1 MNLTVK
7 DVFLALWHS
16 ILLIVI
22 ASLIGMAAFGGFTY
36 CFVKPEYTAT
46 AKLYVYNEKNDDR
59 YITTGDL
66 TVSKSLVDT
75 YLIIIRSDPVL
86 EHVARKLRSTYPDLT
101 AKKINGLLS
110 GSAINETEAFY
121 ISATSQN
128 RQMAADIIN
137 EIVEIVPDE
146 IIRIVKAASV
156 EVIEEAKVPDID
168 DYNWPISRNAFI
180 GFAVGFILS
189 CGYILIANS
198 MDTTVYGRNEII
210 NNFKIPVIGIIP
222 PHEETDSPKK
232 KRGKNSEEESNA
244 LAHRF
249 ILNENTSFAVSEAYR
264 MARTNIFYLPTQGS
278 CKKIVIASAVAS
290 EGKSTCGINIS
301 KVLAQAGKKVLLID
315 ADMRRPRIARYLNI
329 DKQEG
334 LSEYLA
340 GISDDAEIIK
350 SADLGFDIIVSGN
363 VSSSSAELLA
373 TPRVSTLLDECSKD
387 YDYIII
393 DTPPVNVVTDA
404 TVLADKIDGYLLA
417 VRAGFSNVDDIKQ
430 TVHSLEQVEAKIL
443 GIILENVDPKTEIYG
458 KYSRYGKYG
467 KYDRYY
473 NNYYSDYSKYK
484 YYGNAYTK
492 EKSTSESVIE

>member
-16 ILLIVI
+16 ILLIII
-22 ASLIGMAAFGGFTY
+22 ASFIGMAAFGGFTY
-36 CFVKPEYTAT
+36 CFVKPEYTAI

-86 EHVARKLRSTYPDLT
+86 EQVADKLRGTYPDLT
-101 AKKINGLLS
+101 AKKIDGLLT

-121 ISATSQN
+121 ISATSQD
-128 RQMAADIIN
+128 RQMATDIVN
-137 EIVEIVPDE
+137 EIVAIVPDE

-168 DYNWPISRNAFI
+168 DYNWPIARNAFV
-180 GFAVGFILS
+180 GFAVGFVLS
-189 CGYILIANS
+189 CGYILLANS

-222 PHEETDSPKK
+222 PHEEIVYKK
-232 KRGKNSEEESNA
+232 NNRRKHSKNRARVLVN
-244 LAHRF
+244 RF
-249 ILNENTSFAVSEAYR
+249 ILNDSTSFAVAEAYR
-264 MARTNIFYLPTQGS
+264 MARTNIFYLPTKES

-301 KVLAQAGKKVLLID
+301 KILAQAGKKVLLID

-329 DKQEG
+329 DKQDG

-340 GISDDAEIIK
+340 GLCDNAEITK
-350 SADLGFDIIVSGN
+350 NTDLGFDVIVSGN

-373 TPRVSTLLDECSKD
+373 TPRVDALFDECSRE

-393 DTPPVNVVTDA
+393 DTPPINVVTDA

-417 VRAGFSNVDDIKQ
+417 VRAGFSSVDDIKQ
-430 TVHSLEQVEAKIL
+430 TVHSLEQVDAKIL
-443 GIILENVDPKTEIYG
+443 GIMLENVDPKTEIYG

-467 KYDRYY
+467 KYGRYY
-473 NNYYSDYSKYK
+473 KNYCNSYSRYK
-484 YYGNAYTK
+484 Y
-492 EKSTSESVIE
+492 

>member
-22 ASLIGMAAFGGFTY
+22 VSLIGMVTFGGFTY
-36 CFVKPEYTAT
+36 CFVNPEYTAT

-86 EHVARKLRSTYPDLT
+86 EQVANKLRGTYSELT
-101 AKKINGLLS
+101 AKKINGMLT

-137 EIVEIVPDE
+137 EIVEIVPNE

-168 DYNWPISRNAFI
+168 DYNWPIARNAFV

-189 CGYILIANS
+189 CGYILLANS
-198 MDTTVYGRNEII
+198 MDTTIYGRNEII
-210 NNFKIPVIGIIP
+210 NNFKIPIIGIIP
-222 PHEETDSPKK
+222 PHEESVQKK
-232 KRGKNSEEESNA
+232 KKKGKTSEKKSNV

-264 MARTNIFYLPTQGS
+264 MARTNIFYLPTKDS

-290 EGKSTCGINIS
+290 EGKSTCGINVS
-301 KVLAQAGKKVLLID
+301 KILAQAGKKVLLID
-315 ADMRRPRIARYLNI
+315 ADMRRPRIARYLTI

-340 GISDDAEIIK
+340 GINDNAEIVK
-350 SADLGFDIIVSGN
+350 NTDLGFDIIVSGN

-373 TPRVSTLLDECSKD
+373 TPRVSTLLDECSKN

-393 DTPPVNVVTDA
+393 DTPPINVVTDA

-430 TVHSLEQVEAKIL
+430 MVHSLEQVEAKIL
-443 GIILENVDPKTEIYG
+443 GIILENVDPKTEMYG
-458 KYSRYGKYG
+458 KYSRYGKYR
-467 KYDRYY
+467 KYGRYY
-473 NNYYSDYSKYK
+473 KNYYSGYSKYK
-484 YYGNAYTK
+484 Y
-492 EKSTSESVIE
+492 

>member
-16 ILLIVI
+16 ILLIII

-36 CFVKPEYTAT
+36 CFVNPEYTAT

-75 YLIIIRSDPVL
+75 YLIIIRSNPVL
-86 EHVARKLRSTYPDLT
+86 ERVADTLRGTYPALT
-101 AKKINGLLS
+101 AKKINAMLA

-128 RQMAADIIN
+128 RQMAADLIN

-156 EVIEEAKVPDID
+156 EVIEEAKVPDMD
-168 DYNWPISRNAFI
+168 DYHWPIARNAFV

-189 CGYILIANS
+189 CGYILLANS

-222 PHEETDSPKK
+222 PHEETVSKTK
-232 KRGKNSEEESNA
+232 KRGKNPERRLNV

-264 MARTNIFYLPTQGS
+264 MARTNIFYLPTKDS

-301 KVLAQAGKKVLLID
+301 KILAQAGKKVLLID
-315 ADMRRPRIARYLNI
+315 ADMRRPRIAQYLAI

-340 GISDDAEIIK
+340 GICDNADIVK
-350 SADLGFDIIVSGN
+350 NADLGFDIIVSGN

-373 TPRVSTLLDECSKD
+373 TPRVSTLLDECSKH
-387 YDYIII
+387 YDYIMI

-404 TVLADKIDGYLLA
+404 TVLADKIDGYLLS

-430 TVHSLEQVEAKIL
+430 MVHSLEQVDAKIL
-443 GIILENVDPKTEIYG
+443 GIILENVDPKTEMYG

-467 KYDRYY
+467 KYGRYY
-473 NNYYSDYSKYK
+473 KNYYSGYASYK
-484 YYGNAYTK
+484 Y
-492 EKSTSESVIE
+492 

>member
-16 ILLIVI
+16 ILLII
-22 ASLIGMAAFGGFTY
+22 AASLIGMVAFGGFTY
-36 CFVKPEYTAT
+36 CFVDPEYTAT

-75 YLIIIRSDPVL
+75 YLIIIRSNPVL
-86 EHVARKLRSTYPDLT
+86 ERVADTLRGTYPALT
-101 AKKINGLLS
+101 AKKINAMLA

-156 EVIEEAKVPDID
+156 EVIEEAKVPDMD
-168 DYNWPISRNAFI
+168 DYHWPIARNAFV

-189 CGYILIANS
+189 CGYILLANS

-222 PHEETDSPKK
+222 PHEETVSKTK
-232 KRGKNSEEESNA
+232 KRGKNPERRLNV

-264 MARTNIFYLPTQGS
+264 MARTNIFYLPTKDS

-301 KVLAQAGKKVLLID
+301 KTLAQAGKKVLLID
-315 ADMRRPRIARYLNI
+315 ADMRRPRIAQYLAI

-340 GISDDAEIIK
+340 GICDNADIVK
-350 SADLGFDIIVSGN
+350 NADLGFDIIVSGN

-373 TPRVSTLLDECSKD
+373 TPRVSTLLDECSKH
-387 YDYIII
+387 YDYIMI

-404 TVLADKIDGYLLA
+404 TVLADKIDGYLLS

-430 TVHSLEQVEAKIL
+430 MVHSLEQVDAKIL
-443 GIILENVDPKTEIYG
+443 GIILENVDPKTEMYG

-467 KYDRYY
+467 KYGRYY
-473 NNYYSDYSKYK
+473 KNYYSGYASYK
-484 YYGNAYTK
+484 Y
-492 EKSTSESVIE
+492 

>member
-22 ASLIGMAAFGGFTY
+22 ASLIGMVTFGGFTY
-36 CFVKPEYTAT
+36 CFVNPEYTAT

-86 EHVARKLRSTYPDLT
+86 EQVADKLHGTYPELT
-101 AKKINGLLS
+101 AKKINGMLK

-180 GFAVGFILS
+180 GFAIGFILS
-189 CGYILIANS
+189 CGYILLANS
-198 MDTTVYGRNEII
+198 MDTTVYGRNEIV

-222 PHEETDSPKK
+222 PHEEIASKKK
-232 KRGKNSEEESNA
+232 KRGKGSEKSNV

-249 ILNENTSFAVSEAYR
+249 ILNEDTSFAVSEAYR
-264 MARTNIFYLPTQGS
+264 MARTNIFYLPTEGS

-301 KVLAQAGKKVLLID
+301 KILAQAGKRVLLID
-315 ADMRRPRIARYLNI
+315 ADMRRPRIARYLTI

-340 GISDDAEIIK
+340 GINDDAEIIK
-350 SADLGFDIIVSGN
+350 DADSGFDIIVSGN

-373 TPRVSTLLDECSKD
+373 TPRVGALLDECGKN

-430 TVHSLEQVEAKIL
+430 MIHSLEQVDAKIL
-443 GIILENVDPKTEIYG
+443 GIILENVDPKTEMYG

-467 KYDRYY
+467 KYGRYY
-473 NNYYSDYSKYK
+473 KNYYNSYSKYK
-484 YYGNAYTK
+484 Y
-492 EKSTSESVIE
+492 

>member
-36 CFVKPEYTAT
+36 FIVKPEYTAT

-86 EHVARKLRSTYPDLT
+86 EQVANKLRGTYPDLT
-101 AKKINGLLS
+101 AKKIDSLLT

-128 RQMAADIIN
+128 RQMAADIVN
-137 EIVEIVPDE
+137 EIVAIVPDE
-146 IIRIVKAASV
+146 IIRVVKAASV

-168 DYNWPISRNAFI
+168 DYNWPIARNAFI

-189 CGYILIANS
+189 CGYILLANS

-222 PHEETDSPKK
+222 PHEEVVSKKK
-232 KRGKNSEEESNA
+232 KRGNKKASNA
-244 LAHRF
+244 LLHRF
-249 ILNENTSFAVSEAYR
+249 ILNDNTSFAVSEAYR
-264 MARTNIFYLPTQGS
+264 MARTNIFYLPTKDS
-278 CKKIVIASAVAS
+278 CKKIVVASAVAS
-290 EGKSTCGINIS
+290 EGKSTCSINIS
-301 KVLAQAGKKVLLID
+301 KTLAQAEKRVLLID
-315 ADMRRPRIARYLNI
+315 ADMRRPRIARYLTI

-340 GISDDAEIIK
+340 GISDSAEIIK
-350 SADLGFDIIVSGN
+350 NTEFGFDIIVSGN

-373 TPRVSTLLDECSKD
+373 TPRVNTLLDECSKN

-430 TVHSLEQVEAKIL
+430 MVHSLEQVDAKIL
-443 GIILENVDPKTEIYG
+443 GIMLENVDPKTEMYG

-467 KYDRYY
+467 KYGRYY
-473 NNYYSDYSKYK
+473 KNYYSGYSKYK
-484 YYGNAYTK
+484 YYSSADSSYAK
-492 EKSTSESVIE
+492 RKSSK

>member
-16 ILLIVI
+16 ILLII
-22 ASLIGMAAFGGFTY
+22 IISLIGMATFGGFTY
-36 CFVKPEYTAT
+36 CFVNPRYTAT
-46 AKLYVYNEKNDDR
+46 AKLYVYNEKNDER

-86 EHVARKLRSTYPDLT
+86 EQVADKLHGTYPELT
-101 AKKINGLLS
+101 AKKISNMLT

-121 ISATSQN
+121 ISATSKN
-128 RQMAADIIN
+128 RQMAADIVN

-168 DYNWPISRNAFI
+168 DYDWPIARNAFI
-180 GFAVGFILS
+180 GFAFGFILS
-189 CGYILIANS
+189 CGYVLLANS
-198 MDTTVYGRNEII
+198 MDITVYGRNEIV

-222 PHEETDSPKK
+222 PNEEFVYKRKK
-232 KRGKNSEEESNA
+232 KSRNA
-244 LAHRF
+244 EDSLNAFAHRF
-249 ILNENTSFAVSEAYR
+249 ILNEDTSFAVSEAYR
-264 MARTNIFYLPTQGS
+264 MARTNIFYLPTEDT

-290 EGKSTCGINIS
+290 EGKSTCSINIS

-315 ADMRRPRIARYLNI
+315 ADMRRPRIARYLTI

-340 GISDDAEIIK
+340 GISDNAEIVK
-350 SADLGFDIIVSGN
+350 DTDMGFDIIVSGN

-373 TPRVSTLLDECSKD
+373 TPRVSTLLDECSKN

-417 VRAGFSNVDDIKQ
+417 VRAGFSNVDDVKQ
-430 TVHSLEQVEAKIL
+430 MVRSLEQVEAKIL
-443 GIILENVDPKTEIYG
+443 GIILENVDPKTEMYG

-467 KYDRYY
+467 RYGRYY
-473 NNYYSDYSKYK
+473 KNYYNGYSKYK
-484 YYGNAYTK
+484 Y
-492 EKSTSESVIE
+492 

>member
-16 ILLIVI
+16 ILLICI
-22 ASLIGMAAFGGFTY
+22 ASLIGMGAFGGFTY
-36 CFVKPEYTAT
+36 CFVDPEYTAT

-86 EHVARKLRSTYPDLT
+86 ERVADKLRDTYSDLT
-101 AKKINGLLS
+101 AKKINAMLT

-156 EVIEEAKVPDID
+156 EVIEEAKVPDMD
-168 DYNWPISRNAFI
+168 DYNWPIARNAFV

-189 CGYILIANS
+189 CGYILLANS
-198 MDTTVYGRNEII
+198 MDTTVYGRNEIV

-222 PHEETDSPKK
+222 PHEEIVSQRK
-232 KRGKNSEEESNA
+232 KRSKNSERSPNV

-264 MARTNIFYLPTQGS
+264 MARTNIFYLPTEGG

-301 KVLAQAGKKVLLID
+301 KILAQAGKKVLLID
-315 ADMRRPRIARYLNI
+315 ADMRRPRIARYLAI
-329 DKQEG
+329 DRQEG

-340 GISDDAEIIK
+340 GISDNAEIVK
-350 SADLGFDIIVSGN
+350 NTDLGFDIIVSGN

-373 TPRVSTLLDECSKD
+373 TPGVNALLDACSQN

-430 TVHSLEQVEAKIL
+430 MVHSLEQVEAKIL
-443 GIILENVDPKTEIYG
+443 GIILENVDPKTEMYG

-467 KYDRYY
+467 KYGRYY
-473 NNYYSDYSKYK
+473 KNYYSSYSKYK
-484 YYGNAYTK
+484 Y
-492 EKSTSESVIE
+492 

>member
-1 MNLTVK
+1 MEVLFLMNLTVK

-16 ILLIVI
+16 ILLIII
-22 ASLIGMAAFGGFTY
+22 ASLIGMVTFGGFTY
-36 CFVKPEYTAT
+36 CFIKPEYTAT
-46 AKLYVYNEKNDDR
+46 TKLYVYNEKNDDR

-86 EHVARKLRSTYPDLT
+86 EQVADKLRGTYPELT
-101 AKKINGLLS
+101 AKKIDDLLT

-128 RQMAADIIN
+128 RQMAADIVN
-137 EIVEIVPDE
+137 EIVAIVPDE

-168 DYNWPISRNAFI
+168 DYNWPIARNSFI

-189 CGYILIANS
+189 CGYILFANS
-198 MDTTVYGRNEII
+198 MDTTVYGRNEIV

-222 PHEETDSPKK
+222 PHEEIISKK
-232 KRGKNSEEESNA
+232 NKKSKNPERRSRVFS
-244 LAHRF
+244 HRF
-249 ILNENTSFAVSEAYR
+249 ILNEKTSFAVSEAYR
-264 MARTNIFYLPTQGS
+264 MARTNIFYLPTKNS
-278 CKKIVIASAVAS
+278 CKKIVIASAVAA

-301 KVLAQAGKKVLLID
+301 KILAQAGKKVLLID
-315 ADMRRPRIARYLNI
+315 ADMRRPRIARYLAI

-340 GISDDAEIIK
+340 GISDNAEIIK
-350 SADLGFDIIVSGN
+350 NTDFGFDIIVSGN

-373 TPRVSTLLDECSKD
+373 TPRVSTLLDECSQN

-404 TVLADKIDGYLLA
+404 TVLADKIDGYLLT

-430 TVHSLEQVEAKIL
+430 MVHSLEQVDAKIL
-443 GIILENVDPKTEIYG
+443 GIMLENVDPKTEIYG

-467 KYDRYY
+467 KYSRYY
-473 NNYYSDYSKYK
+473 KNYYSGYSKYK
-484 YYGNAYTK
+484 Y
-492 EKSTSESVIE
+492 

>member
-1 MNLTVK
+1 MNLTVM

-16 ILLIVI
+16 ILLIII
-22 ASLIGMAAFGGFTY
+22 ASLIGMVTFGGFTY
-36 CFVKPEYTAT
+36 CFIKPEYTAT
-46 AKLYVYNEKNDDR
+46 TKLYVYNEKNDDR

-86 EHVARKLRSTYPDLT
+86 EQVADKLRGTYPELT
-101 AKKINGLLS
+101 AKKIDDLLT

-128 RQMAADIIN
+128 RQMAADIVN
-137 EIVEIVPDE
+137 EIVAIVPDE

-168 DYNWPISRNAFI
+168 DYNWPIARNSFI

-189 CGYILIANS
+189 CGYILFANS
-198 MDTTVYGRNEII
+198 MDTTVYGRNEIV

-222 PHEETDSPKK
+222 PHEEIISKK
-232 KRGKNSEEESNA
+232 NKKSKNPERRSRVFS
-244 LAHRF
+244 HRF
-249 ILNENTSFAVSEAYR
+249 ILNEKTSFAVSEAYR
-264 MARTNIFYLPTQGS
+264 MARTNIFYLPTKNS
-278 CKKIVIASAVAS
+278 CKKIVIASAVAA

-301 KVLAQAGKKVLLID
+301 KILAQAGKKVLLID
-315 ADMRRPRIARYLNI
+315 ADMRRPRIARYLAI

-340 GISDDAEIIK
+340 GISDNAEIIK
-350 SADLGFDIIVSGN
+350 NTDFGFDIIVSGN

-373 TPRVSTLLDECSKD
+373 TPRVSTLLDECSQN

-404 TVLADKIDGYLLA
+404 TVLADKIDGYLLT

-430 TVHSLEQVEAKIL
+430 MVHSLEQVDAKIL
-443 GIILENVDPKTEIYG
+443 GIMLENVDPKTEIYG

-467 KYDRYY
+467 KYSRYY
-473 NNYYSDYSKYK
+473 KNYYSGYSKYK
-484 YYGNAYTK
+484 Y
-492 EKSTSESVIE
+492 

>member
-22 ASLIGMAAFGGFTY
+22 ASLVGMITFGGFTY
-36 CFVKPEYTAT
+36 CFVNPEYTAT

-75 YLIIIRSDPVL
+75 YLIIIRSNPVL
-86 EHVARKLRSTYPDLT
+86 ERVADTLRGTYPALT
-101 AKKINGLLS
+101 AKKINAMLA

-156 EVIEEAKVPDID
+156 EVIEEAKVPDMD
-168 DYNWPISRNAFI
+168 DYHWPIARNAFV

-189 CGYILIANS
+189 CGYILLANS

-222 PHEETDSPKK
+222 PHEETVSKTK
-232 KRGKNSEEESNA
+232 KRGKNPERRLNV

-264 MARTNIFYLPTQGS
+264 MARTNIFYLPTKDS

-301 KVLAQAGKKVLLID
+301 KTLAQAGKKVLLID
-315 ADMRRPRIARYLNI
+315 ADMRRPRIAQYLAI

-340 GISDDAEIIK
+340 GICDNADIVK
-350 SADLGFDIIVSGN
+350 NADLGFDIIVSGN

-373 TPRVSTLLDECSKD
+373 TPRVSTLLDECSKH
-387 YDYIII
+387 YDYIMI
-393 DTPPVNVVTDA
+393 DTPPANVVTDA
-404 TVLADKIDGYLLA
+404 TVLADKIDGYLLS

-430 TVHSLEQVEAKIL
+430 MVHSLEQVDAKIL
-443 GIILENVDPKTEIYG
+443 GIILENVDPKTEMYG

-467 KYDRYY
+467 KYGRYY
-473 NNYYSDYSKYK
+473 KNYYSGYASYK
-484 YYGNAYTK
+484 Y
-492 EKSTSESVIE
+492 

>member
-7 DVFLALWHS
+7 DIFLALWHS

-36 CFVKPEYTAT
+36 FFVKPEYTAT

-86 EHVARKLRSTYPDLT
+86 EQVANKLRGTYPDLT
-101 AKKINGLLS
+101 AKKIDSLLT

-128 RQMAADIIN
+128 RQMAADIVN
-137 EIVEIVPDE
+137 EIVAIVPDE
-146 IIRIVKAASV
+146 IIRVVKAASV

-168 DYNWPISRNAFI
+168 DYNWPIARNAFI

-189 CGYILIANS
+189 CGYILLANS

-222 PHEETDSPKK
+222 PHEEVVSKKK
-232 KRGKNSEEESNA
+232 KRGNKKASNA
-244 LAHRF
+244 LLHRF
-249 ILNENTSFAVSEAYR
+249 ILNDNTSFAVSEAYR
-264 MARTNIFYLPTQGS
+264 MARTNIFYLPTKDS
-278 CKKIVIASAVAS
+278 CKKIVVASAVAS
-290 EGKSTCGINIS
+290 EGKSTCSINIS
-301 KVLAQAGKKVLLID
+301 KTLAQAEKRVLLID
-315 ADMRRPRIARYLNI
+315 ADMRRPRIARYLTI

-340 GISDDAEIIK
+340 GISDSAEIIK
-350 SADLGFDIIVSGN
+350 NTKFGFDIIISGN

-373 TPRVSTLLDECSKD
+373 TPRVNTLLDECSKN

-430 TVHSLEQVEAKIL
+430 MVHSLEQVDAKIL
-443 GIILENVDPKTEIYG
+443 GIMLENVDPKTEMYG

-467 KYDRYY
+467 KYGRYY
-473 NNYYSDYSKYK
+473 KNYYSGYSKYK
-484 YYGNAYTK
+484 YYSSADSPYAK
-492 EKSTSESVIE
+492 RKSSK

>member
-16 ILLIVI
+16 ILLII
-22 ASLIGMAAFGGFTY
+22 AASLIGMVAFGGFTY
-36 CFVKPEYTAT
+36 CFVDPEYTAT
-46 AKLYVYNEKNDDR
+46 AKLYVYNEKNDER

-86 EHVARKLRSTYPDLT
+86 EQVAEKLRGTYPDLT
-101 AKKINGLLS
+101 AKKINGLLT

-128 RQMAADIIN
+128 RQMAADIVN
-137 EIVEIVPDE
+137 EIVAIVPDE

-168 DYNWPISRNAFI
+168 DYNWPIARNAFI
-180 GFAVGFILS
+180 GFAIGFILS
-189 CGYILIANS
+189 CGYILLANS
-198 MDTTVYGRNEII
+198 MDTTVYGRNEIV

-222 PHEETDSPKK
+222 PHEEILSKK
-232 KRGKNSEEESNA
+232 NKRSKNSLKDPNE

-249 ILNENTSFAVSEAYR
+249 ILSENTSFAVSEAYR
-264 MARTNIFYLPTQGS
+264 MARTNIFYLPTKDS
-278 CKKIVIASAVAS
+278 CKKIVIASAIAS
-290 EGKSTCGINIS
+290 EGKSTCGINLS
-301 KVLAQAGKKVLLID
+301 KTLAQAGKKVLLID
-315 ADMRRPRIARYLNI
+315 ADMRRPQIARYLAM
-329 DKQEG
+329 DKKEG

-340 GISDDAEIIK
+340 GINDMAEIVRN
-350 SADLGFDIIVSGN
+350 ADLGIDIIVSGN

-373 TPRVSTLLDECSKD
+373 TPRVSKLLDECSKN

-430 TVHSLEQVEAKIL
+430 MVHSLEQVDAKIL
-443 GIILENVDPKTEIYG
+443 GIMLENVDPKTEMYG

-467 KYDRYY
+467 KYGRYY
-473 NNYYSDYSKYK
+473 KNYYSGYSKYK
-484 YYGNAYTK
+484 Y
-492 EKSTSESVIE
+492 

>member
-22 ASLIGMAAFGGFTY
+22 VSLIGMVTFGGFTY
-36 CFVKPEYTAT
+36 CFVNPEYTAT

-86 EHVARKLRSTYPDLT
+86 EQVAEQLKDTYPDLT
-101 AKKINGLLS
+101 AKKINGMLT
-110 GSAINETEAFY
+110 GSAMNETEAFY

-128 RQMAADIIN
+128 RQMAADIVN
-137 EIVEIVPDE
+137 EIIAIVPDE

-168 DYNWPISRNAFI
+168 DYNWPIARNAFL
-180 GFAVGFILS
+180 GFAIGFILS
-189 CGYILIANS
+189 CGYILLANS
-198 MDTTVYGRNEII
+198 MDTTVYGRNEIV
-210 NNFKIPVIGIIP
+210 NYFKIPVIGMIP
-222 PHEETDSPKK
+222 PHEEIIPKK
-232 KRGKNSEEESNA
+232 KKKDKGSAKNTNA
-244 LAHRF
+244 LAYHF
-249 ILNENTSFAVSEAYR
+249 LLNEDTSFAVSEAYR
-264 MARTNIFYLPTQGS
+264 MARTNIFYLPTKGS

-290 EGKSTCGINIS
+290 EGKSTCSINLS
-301 KVLAQAGKKVLLID
+301 KILAQAGKKVLLID
-315 ADMRRPRIARYLNI
+315 ADMRRPRIAQYLAI
-329 DKQEG
+329 EKQEG

-340 GISDDAEIIK
+340 GISEHAEIIK
-350 SADLGFDIIVSGN
+350 NTDLGFDLIVSGN

-373 TPRVSTLLDECSKD
+373 TPRISTLLEECSKS
-387 YDYIII
+387 YDYIMI

-417 VRAGFSNVDDIKQ
+417 VRAGFSNVNDIKQ
-430 TVHSLEQVEAKIL
+430 MVLSLEQVEAKIL
-443 GIILENVDPKTEIYG
+443 GIILEDVDPKTELYG
-458 KYSRYGKYG
+458 KYSRYGRYG
-467 KYDRYY
+467 KYGRYY
-473 NNYYSDYSKYK
+473 KSGKGGYSQYK
-484 YYGNAYTK
+484 Y
-492 EKSTSESVIE
+492 

>member
-1 MNLTVK
+1 MEVWFLMNLTVK

-22 ASLIGMAAFGGFTY
+22 ISLIGMAAFGGFTY
-36 CFVKPEYTAT
+36 CFVSPEYTAT
-46 AKLYVYNEKNDDR
+46 AKLYVYNEKNDER

-66 TVSKSLVDT
+66 SVSKSLVDT

-86 EHVARKLRSTYPDLT
+86 ERVADKLQGEYPGLT
-101 AKKINGLLS
+101 AKKINGMLK

-137 EIVEIVPDE
+137 EIVDIVPDE

-168 DYNWPISRNAFI
+168 DYNWPIARNAFI
-180 GFAVGFILS
+180 GFAIGFILS
-189 CGYILIANS
+189 CGYILLANS
-198 MDTTVYGRNEII
+198 MDTTVYGRNEIV

-222 PHEETDSPKK
+222 PHEEVVHKK
-232 KRGKNSEEESNA
+232 KRTKDFEKNSNVLSR
-244 LAHRF
+244 RF
-249 ILNENTSFAVSEAYR
+249 ILNEDTSFAVSEAYR
-264 MARTNIFYLPTQGS
+264 MARTNIFYLPTKDS

-315 ADMRRPRIARYLNI
+315 ADMRRPRIARYLAI
-329 DKQEG
+329 DQQEG

-340 GISDDAEIIK
+340 GISDNAEIIK
-350 SADLGFDIIVSGN
+350 DADLGFDVIVSGN

-373 TPRVSTLLDECSKD
+373 TPRVSALFEECSKN

-430 TVHSLEQVEAKIL
+430 MVRSLEQVEAKIL
-443 GIILENVDPKTEIYG
+443 GIMLENVDPKTEIYG
-458 KYSRYGKYG
+458 KYNRYGKNG
-467 KYDRYY
+467 KYGGYY
-473 NNYYSDYSKYK
+473 KNYYSGYSKYG
-484 YYGNAYTK
+484 Y
-492 EKSTSESVIE
+492 

>member
-16 ILLIVI
+16 ILLIII
-22 ASLIGMAAFGGFTY
+22 ASFIGMAAFGGFTY

-86 EHVARKLRSTYPDLT
+86 EQVADKLRGTYPDLT
-101 AKKINGLLS
+101 AKKIDGLLT

-121 ISATSQN
+121 ISATSQD
-128 RQMAADIIN
+128 RQMATDIVN
-137 EIVEIVPDE
+137 EIVAIVPDE
-146 IIRIVKAASV
+146 IIRIVKAVSV

-168 DYNWPISRNAFI
+168 DYNWPIARNAFV
-180 GFAVGFILS
+180 GFAVGFVLS
-189 CGYILIANS
+189 CGYILLANS

-222 PHEETDSPKK
+222 PHEEIVYKK
-232 KRGKNSEEESNA
+232 NNKRKHSKNRARVLVN
-244 LAHRF
+244 RF
-249 ILNENTSFAVSEAYR
+249 ILNDSTSFAVAEAYR
-264 MARTNIFYLPTQGS
+264 MARTNIFYLPTKES

-301 KVLAQAGKKVLLID
+301 KILAQAGKKVLLID

-329 DKQEG
+329 DKQDG

-340 GISDDAEIIK
+340 GLCDNAEITK
-350 SADLGFDIIVSGN
+350 NTDLGFDVIVSGN

-373 TPRVSTLLDECSKD
+373 TPRVDALFDECNRE

-393 DTPPVNVVTDA
+393 DTPPINVVTDA

-417 VRAGFSNVDDIKQ
+417 VRAGFSSVDDIKQ
-430 TVHSLEQVEAKIL
+430 TVHSLEQVDAKIL
-443 GIILENVDPKTEIYG
+443 GIMLENVDPKTEIYG

-467 KYDRYY
+467 KYGRYY
-473 NNYYSDYSKYK
+473 KNYHNSYSRYK
-484 YYGNAYTK
+484 Y
-492 EKSTSESVIE
+492 

>member
-16 ILLIVI
+16 ILLIII
-22 ASLIGMAAFGGFTY
+22 ASFIGMAAFGGFTY

-66 TVSKSLVDT
+66 TVSQSLVDT

-86 EHVARKLRSTYPDLT
+86 EQVADKLRGTYPDLT
-101 AKKINGLLS
+101 AKKIDGLLT

-121 ISATSQN
+121 ISATSQD
-128 RQMAADIIN
+128 RQMATDIVN
-137 EIVEIVPDE
+137 EIVAIVPDE

-168 DYNWPISRNAFI
+168 DYNWPIARNAFV
-180 GFAVGFILS
+180 GFAVGFVLS
-189 CGYILIANS
+189 CGYILLANS

-222 PHEETDSPKK
+222 PHEEIVYKK
-232 KRGKNSEEESNA
+232 NNKRKHSKNRARVLVN
-244 LAHRF
+244 RF
-249 ILNENTSFAVSEAYR
+249 ILNDSTSFAVAEAYR
-264 MARTNIFYLPTQGS
+264 MARTNIFYLPTKES
-278 CKKIVIASAVAS
+278 CKKIVIAIAVAS

-301 KVLAQAGKKVLLID
+301 KILAQAGKKVLLID

-329 DKQEG
+329 DKQDG

-340 GISDDAEIIK
+340 GLCDNAEITK
-350 SADLGFDIIVSGN
+350 NTDLGFDVIVSGN

-373 TPRVSTLLDECSKD
+373 TPRVDALFDECNRE

-393 DTPPVNVVTDA
+393 DTPPINVVTDA

-417 VRAGFSNVDDIKQ
+417 VRAGFSSVDDIKQ
-430 TVHSLEQVEAKIL
+430 TVHSLEQVDAKIL
-443 GIILENVDPKTEIYG
+443 GIMLENVDPKTEIYG

-467 KYDRYY
+467 KYGRYY
-473 NNYYSDYSKYK
+473 KNYHNSYSRYK
-484 YYGNAYTK
+484 Y
-492 EKSTSESVIE
+492 

>member
-22 ASLIGMAAFGGFTY
+22 VSIIGMVTFGGFTY
-36 CFVKPEYTAT
+36 CFVNPKYTAT
-46 AKLYVYNEKNDDR
+46 AKLYVYNEKNDER

-86 EHVARKLRSTYPDLT
+86 EQVADKLKGTYPELT
-101 AKKINGLLS
+101 AKKISGMIT

-128 RQMAADIIN
+128 RQMAADIVN

-168 DYNWPISRNAFI
+168 DYSWPIARNSFI

-189 CGYILIANS
+189 CVYVLLANS
-198 MDTTVYGRNEII
+198 MDTTVYGRNEISG
-210 NNFKIPVIGIIP
+210 NFKIPVIGIIP
-222 PHEETDSPKK
+222 PNEEIVSKKK
-232 KRGKNSEEESNA
+232 KRGKGSEESLNA
-244 LAHRF
+244 PDHRF

-264 MARTNIFYLPTQGS
+264 MARTNIFYLPTDDS

-290 EGKSTCGINIS
+290 EGKSTCSINIS
-301 KVLAQAGKKVLLID
+301 KVLAQAGKRVLLID
-315 ADMRRPRIARYLNI
+315 ADMRRPRIAQYLTI

-340 GISDDAEIIK
+340 GIIDNAEIIK
-350 SADLGFDIIVSGN
+350 NTDLGFDIIVSGN

-373 TPRVSTLLDECSKD
+373 TPRVSTLLDECSKS

-404 TVLADKIDGYLLA
+404 TVLADKTNGYLLT
-417 VRAGFSNVDDIKQ
+417 VRAEFSNVDDIKQ
-430 TVHSLEQVEAKIL
+430 MVHSLEQVDAKIL
-443 GIILENVDPKTEIYG
+443 GIILENVDPKTEMYG

-467 KYDRYY
+467 RYGRYGKYSRYY
-473 NNYYSDYSKYK
+473 KNYYSGYSQYK
-484 YYGNAYTK
+484 C
-492 EKSTSESVIE
+492 

>member
-1 MNLTVK
+1 
-7 DVFLALWHS
+7 
-16 ILLIVI
+16 
-22 ASLIGMAAFGGFTY
+22 
-36 CFVKPEYTAT
+36 
-46 AKLYVYNEKNDDR
+46 
-59 YITTGDL
+59 
-66 TVSKSLVDT
+66 
-75 YLIIIRSDPVL
+75 
-86 EHVARKLRSTYPDLT
+86 
-101 AKKINGLLS
+101 
-110 GSAINETEAFY
+110 
-121 ISATSQN
+121 
-128 RQMAADIIN
+128 
-137 EIVEIVPDE
+137 
-146 IIRIVKAASV
+146 
-156 EVIEEAKVPDID
+156 
-168 DYNWPISRNAFI
+168 
-180 GFAVGFILS
+180 
-189 CGYILIANS
+189 
-198 MDTTVYGRNEII
+198 
-210 NNFKIPVIGIIP
+210 
-222 PHEETDSPKK
+222 
-232 KRGKNSEEESNA
+232 
-244 LAHRF
+244 
-249 ILNENTSFAVSEAYR
+249 

-430 TVHSLEQVEAKIL
+430 MVHSLEQVDAKIL
-443 GIILENVDPKTEIYG
+443 GIMLENTDPKTEIYG

-484 YYGNAYTK
+484 YYSSAYTK
-492 EKSTSESVIE
+492 EESTSGSVIE

>member
-22 ASLIGMAAFGGFTY
+22 ASLVGMITFGGFTY
-36 CFVKPEYTAT
+36 CFVNPEYTAT

-75 YLIIIRSDPVL
+75 YLIIIRSNPVL
-86 EHVARKLRSTYPDLT
+86 ERVADTLRGTYPALT
-101 AKKINGLLS
+101 AKKINAMLA

-156 EVIEEAKVPDID
+156 EVIEEAKVPDMD
-168 DYNWPISRNAFI
+168 DYHWPIARNAFV

-189 CGYILIANS
+189 CGYILLANS

-222 PHEETDSPKK
+222 PHEETVSKTK
-232 KRGKNSEEESNA
+232 KRGKNPERRLNV

-264 MARTNIFYLPTQGS
+264 MARTNIFYLPTKDS

-301 KVLAQAGKKVLLID
+301 KTLAQAGKKVLLID
-315 ADMRRPRIARYLNI
+315 ADMRRPRIAQYLAI

-340 GISDDAEIIK
+340 GICDNADIVK
-350 SADLGFDIIVSGN
+350 NADLGFDIIVSGN

-373 TPRVSTLLDECSKD
+373 TPRVSTLLDECSKH
-387 YDYIII
+387 YDYIMI

-404 TVLADKIDGYLLA
+404 TVLADKIDGYLLS

-430 TVHSLEQVEAKIL
+430 MVHSLEQVDAKIL
-443 GIILENVDPKTEIYG
+443 GIILENVDPKTEMYG

-467 KYDRYY
+467 KYGRYY
-473 NNYYSDYSKYK
+473 KNYYSGYASYK
-484 YYGNAYTK
+484 Y
-492 EKSTSESVIE
+492 

>member
-7 DVFLALWHS
+7 DIFLALWHS
-16 ILLIVI
+16 ILLIIIVSI
-22 ASLIGMAAFGGFTY
+22 IGMAAFGGFTY
-36 CFVKPEYTAT
+36 FFVSPEYTAT

-86 EHVARKLRSTYPDLT
+86 EQVANKLRGTYPELT
-101 AKKINGLLS
+101 AKKISSLLT

-121 ISATSQN
+121 ISATSPN
-128 RQMAADIIN
+128 RQMAADIVN

-156 EVIEEAKVPDID
+156 EVIEEAKVPAID
-168 DYNWPISRNAFI
+168 DYSWPIARNAFI

-222 PHEETDSPKK
+222 PHEEMAYKK
-232 KRGKNSEEESNA
+232 NKRNKKSVKKSNISA
-244 LAHRF
+244 NHF
-249 ILNENTSFAVSEAYR
+249 ILNENTSFSVAEAYR
-264 MARTNIFYLPTQGS
+264 MARTNIFYLPTKDN

-301 KVLAQAGKKVLLID
+301 KSLAQAGKRVLLID
-315 ADMRRPRIARYLNI
+315 ADMRRPRIARYLTI

-340 GISDDAEIIK
+340 GISDNAEIFTNT
-350 SADLGFDIIVSGN
+350 DLGFDIIVSGN

-373 TPRVSTLLDECSKD
+373 TPRVGALLDECSKN

-404 TVLADKIDGYLLA
+404 TVLADKIDGYLLT
-417 VRAGFSNVDDIKQ
+417 VRAGFSSVDDIKQ
-430 TVHSLEQVEAKIL
+430 MVHSLEQVDAKIL

-458 KYSRYGKYG
+458 RYNRYGKYG
-467 KYDRYY
+467 KYSKYDRYY

-484 YYGNAYTK
+484 Y
-492 EKSTSESVIE
+492 

>member
-16 ILLIVI
+16 ILLIII
-22 ASLIGMAAFGGFTY
+22 ASLIGMVTFGGFTY
-36 CFVKPEYTAT
+36 CFIKPEYTAT
-46 AKLYVYNEKNDDR
+46 TKLYVYNEKNDDR

-86 EHVARKLRSTYPDLT
+86 EQVADKLRGTYPELT
-101 AKKINGLLS
+101 AKKIDDLLT

-128 RQMAADIIN
+128 RQMAADIVN
-137 EIVEIVPDE
+137 EIVAIVPDE

-168 DYNWPISRNAFI
+168 DYNWPIARNSFI

-189 CGYILIANS
+189 CGYILFANS
-198 MDTTVYGRNEII
+198 MDTTVYGRNEIV

-222 PHEETDSPKK
+222 PHEEIISKK
-232 KRGKNSEEESNA
+232 NKKSKNPERRSRVFS
-244 LAHRF
+244 HRF
-249 ILNENTSFAVSEAYR
+249 ILNEKTSFAVSEAYR
-264 MARTNIFYLPTQGS
+264 MARTNIFYLPTKNS
-278 CKKIVIASAVAS
+278 CKKIVIASAVAA

-301 KVLAQAGKKVLLID
+301 KILAQAGKKVLLID
-315 ADMRRPRIARYLNI
+315 ADMRRPRIARYLAI

-340 GISDDAEIIK
+340 GISDNAEIIK
-350 SADLGFDIIVSGN
+350 NTDFGFDIIVSGN

-373 TPRVSTLLDECSKD
+373 TPRVSTLLDECSQN

-404 TVLADKIDGYLLA
+404 TVLADKIDGYLLT

-430 TVHSLEQVEAKIL
+430 MVHSLEQVDAKIL
-443 GIILENVDPKTEIYG
+443 GIMLENVDPKTEIYG

-467 KYDRYY
+467 KYSRYY
-473 NNYYSDYSKYK
+473 KNYYSGYSKYK
-484 YYGNAYTK
+484 Y
-492 EKSTSESVIE
+492 